1 MKLVGY
7 VRVSSVAQEEN
18 TSLEDQQRR
27 IRQYCSAMGYEL
39 LETFVEVGS
48 GKSTKDR
55 PEFQNALEAV
65 QERADGIIAI
75 KLDRIARNTRDVLTL
90 VEDVLEPHSKH
101 LVLLDLNVD
110 TSTPTGKM
118 VLTMMSAVAELERA
132 SIAERCFRGRSYKK
146 SQGLYAGGA
155 PAFGMKAVEGQDQ
168 LVAAPEEQQVIALIL
183 SLRQQGKSMAAIA
196 EALNAEGYKS
206 KRGGAWYASSVKNVL
221 DRCAENQV

>member
-7 VRVSSVAQEEN
+7 VRVSSAGQEEN

-27 IRQYCSAMGYEL
+27 IQQYCLAMGHEL
-39 LETFVEVGS
+39 IQTFIEVGS
-48 GKSTKDR
+48 GKSSKTR
-55 PEFQNALEAV
+55 PEFQNALETV
-65 QERADGIIAI
+65 QDHADGIIAI
-75 KLDRIARNTRDVLTL
+75 RLDRIARNTRDVLTL

-118 VLTMMSAVAELERA
+118 VLTMMSAVAELERS
-132 SIAERCFRGRSYKK
+132 SILERTSRGRAYKK

-155 PAFGMKAVEGQDQ
+155 PAFGLKAVEGVDQ
-168 LVAAPEEQQVIALIL
+168 LVVAPEEQQVIDLIL

-196 EALNAEGYKS
+196 ETLNAEGFKS
-206 KRGGAWYASSVKNVL
+206 KRGGSWYASSVKNVL
-221 DRCAENQV
+221 DRTENLR